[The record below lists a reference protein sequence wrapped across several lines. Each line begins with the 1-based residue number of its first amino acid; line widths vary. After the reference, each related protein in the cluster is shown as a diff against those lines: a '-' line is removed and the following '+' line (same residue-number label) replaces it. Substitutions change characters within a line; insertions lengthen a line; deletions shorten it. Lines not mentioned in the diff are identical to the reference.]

1 MKKNVASQIVI
12 VFAWDT
18 ANGVPKT
25 GDSGNITAQIS
36 KDGGAAS
43 GTNTANP
50 TEIDA
55 ANMKGLYYFP
65 LQQGETD
72 CDVFALSPVSG
83 TADIDLEPVV
93 IHTTNVENEVW
104 DEALT
109 GATHN
114 VATSAGRRLR
124 QLESI
129 VLRYETAQAG
139 AAQTI
144 TLDAAASAVDTYY
157 VGSMVGIT
165 EGTGAGQARRIVQ
178 YVGATK
184 VATVEEPWETNPDAT
199 SVFAIIAMGHEGH
212 TLHGTGTAGA
222 NDSITF
228 DANGSAT
235 NNIYNDQMV
244 HIVAGTGIGQVRLI
258 TAYDGGT
265 KVATVTPNWET
276 NPDNTSV
283 YHVDK
288 DGRKDVSLI
297 EGGDATDAINAACD
311 TAMTDYDAATGTE
324 LVDAETALTAE
335 IDANETKLDAV
346 KTDTAAILVDTD
358 TMEADLKTHIDSAE
372 TNIIAEVDANEV
384 KLDTITTNITRMLG
398 LMFENAVFEFT
409 YTNQKQTAGKI
420 YLYNSAAN
428 ATTHNE
434 VDGLIGEYSATITL
448 NVNGDPETMKVTKVS

>member
-1 MKKNVASQIVI
+1 
-12 VFAWDT
+12 
-18 ANGVPKT
+18 
-25 GDSGNITAQIS
+25 
-36 KDGGAAS
+36 
-43 GTNTANP
+43 
-50 TEIDA
+50 
-55 ANMKGLYYFP
+55 
-65 LQQGETD
+65 
-72 CDVFALSPVSG
+72 
-83 TADIDLEPVV
+83 
-93 IHTTNVENEVW
+93 
-104 DEALT
+104 
-109 GATHN
+109 
-114 VATSAGRRLR
+114 
-124 QLESI
+124 
-129 VLRYETAQAG
+129 
-139 AAQTI
+139 
-144 TLDAAASAVDTYY
+144 
-157 VGSMVGIT
+157 
-165 EGTGAGQARRIVQ
+165 
-178 YVGATK
+178 
-184 VATVEEPWETNPDAT
+184 
-199 SVFAIIAMGHEGH
+199 MGHEGH

-324 LVDAETALTAE
+324 LADAETALTAE
-335 IDANETKLDAV
+335 IDGNETKIDDLTTDVGNLVVPDVAGTAGTLHGITDGKVDAV
-346 KTDTAAILVDTD
+346 KSDSAAILVDTD

-372 TNIIAEVDANEV
+372 ADITTQVNANET